1 MTICPAETQH
11 FGQGLRL
18 GSLKLAIY
26 SSNLM
31 QSTGILRPKIWPD
44 EFTII
49 CGFIHVQSLME
60 HLKLLEDKKKKYPV
74 L

>member
-31 QSTGILRPKIWPD
+31 QSTGILSPKIWPD
-44 EFTII
+44 EFTHMWI
-49 CGFIHVQSLME
+49 
-60 HLKLLEDKKKKYPV
+60 YPRSKPDGTSENA
-74 L
+74 